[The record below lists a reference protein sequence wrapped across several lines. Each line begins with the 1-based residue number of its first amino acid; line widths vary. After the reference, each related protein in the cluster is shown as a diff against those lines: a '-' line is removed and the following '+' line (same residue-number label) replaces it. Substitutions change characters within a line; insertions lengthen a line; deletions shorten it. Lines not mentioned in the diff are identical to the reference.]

1 MPTFNVGQSIETATP
16 TVEVT
21 VDENNPLLPGVY
33 TFELR
38 VQDDAGNISA
48 PVQAQVVVVDPGPTA
63 VISAPRE
70 VDFAASFN
78 LSGEGSSD
86 IGDGVIEVYRWTLV
100 DGPN

>member
-1 MPTFNVGQSIETATP
+1 MPIFTVGQSVETATP

-21 VDENNPLLPGVY
+21 VDANAPLLPGTY

-38 VQDDAGNISA
+38 VQDDAGNLSA
-48 PVQAQVVVVDPGPTA
+48 PVKAQVIVVDPGPTA
-63 VISAPRE
+63 VLTAPAE
-70 VDFAASFN
+70 VDFAASFT
-78 LSGEGSSD
+78 LSGKGSSD